1 MRCGTRYALVL
12 TMYNDDVTVLAA
24 LRAGAYGYT
33 LKEPDRTRSSPP
45 YG

>member
-1 MRCGTRYALVL
+1 MCD
-12 TMYNDDVTVLAA
+12 DDVSVLAA